1 MPLPSWLELDPNDP
15 SPARVSDA
23 TARPQARPPGW
34 DERADEREDADAV
47 STGSTAELPQ
57 NLQAQIEEFEDVFT
71 VDTAILKKVVDHF
84 VKELQKGETSSY
96 QQESGRA
103 PGRRSRG

>member
-1 MPLPSWLELDPNDP
+1 MGRETQN
-15 SPARVSDA
+15 
-23 TARPQARPPGW
+23 
-34 DERADEREDADAV
+34 ERDDADAV

-84 VKELQKGETSSY
+84 VKELQKGETSIIPAGIRKRTRTQKQRLMECVTLGLSVEGGNIVSCRIVPRY
-96 QQESGRA
+96 RDRQH
-103 PGRRSRG
+103 